1 LIYTRGM
8 PARRGLPLNPRTA
21 MIFVRL
27 LFPIALFAAFLLLCV
42 AVYVRLEHL
51 RWVDALFWTM
61 HPHAIEVAHVSDAT
75 KIFAMVVYLG
85 IFAFQ
90 VWFAERILLTFF
102 SHRGREAWKGIMNDM
117 KLELVEGHF
126 IVCGYGQVGRTVV
139 ESLKRDDIP
148 YVLLETDESL
158 AQQALK
164 EGSLVLQGD
173 AKRHSVL
180 ESAGIKRAKGIC
192 IVIDNDADNLYITI
206 TAKSLN
212 PKLKIIT
219 RAGHERYRKA
229 MLDAGATQVVIPEA
243 VAGKL
248 LGRLIHRQ
256 DAPAKLPAR

>member
-1 LIYTRGM
+1 MNGPRGGLNQRTLIV
-8 PARRGLPLNPRTA
+8 LL
-21 MIFVRL
+21 RL
-27 LFPIALFAAFLLLCV
+27 LSPFLLFLVFLSACV
-42 AVYVRLEHL
+42 FGYARLEHL
-51 RWVDALFWTM
+51 RWIDALFWTT
-61 HPHAIEVAHVSDAT
+61 HPHSIEYQRVRDSTKLFAI
-75 KIFAMVVYLG
+75 VVYLG
-85 IFAFQ
+85 LFAFQ

-102 SHRGREAWKGIMNDM
+102 SHRGREAWKGIMNDL
-117 KLELVEGHF
+117 KLELVQDHF

-139 ESLKRDDIP
+139 DSLKRDSIP
-148 YVLLETDESL
+148 FVLLETDEGL

-164 EGSLVLQGD
+164 EGALVLQGD

-180 ESAGIKRAKGIC
+180 EAAGIKQAKGIC

-206 TAKSLN
+206 TAKSMN

-229 MLDAGATQVVIPEA
+229 MLDAGATEVVIPEA

-256 DAPAKLPAR
+256 DTRPQRPVEQSRGPA